1 MSRWALAGTFVFIC
15 ALCQGCIATLDS
27 QSEIVREERRF
38 PVKGTPT
45 VRVATFDGNIQI
57 QSWDQPAVL
66 VEIEKR
72 GPTRESVNEIEIKS
86 SQDGDTVAVDVLR
99 PRPMFHVVGVRSS
112 PKARLIVW
120 VPRRSD
126 VNARSGD
133 GAIDVEHV
141 SGRIDIHTGDG
152 NIRATDTVGEL
163 SFNTGDGAV
172 TADEVEG
179 RLLVDTGDGS
189 VNVSGKVSSLRLH
202 TGDGSIVYRAL
213 SGIEMADDWE
223 ITTGDGSVLIYLP
236 RDFGA
241 ELDAHTGDG
250 TIQNDLSF
258 AAGQAGEVSRRTV
271 RGRLGEGGRRLRVRT
286 GDGGI
291 RLRQL

>member
-1 MSRWALAGTFVFIC
+1 MSRVALASVIVLTGT
-15 ALCQGCIATLDS
+15 LCQGCIVTVDS

-38 PVKGTPT
+38 TVTGSPA
-45 VRVATFDGNIQI
+45 VRVATFDGNIRI
-57 QSWDQPAVL
+57 QSWDKPDVL

-72 GPTRESVNEIEIKS
+72 GPTRESINEIEIKS
-86 SQDGDTVAVDVLR
+86 SQDGDAVVVEALK
-99 PRPMFHVVGVRSS
+99 PSHTFHVGMRSS
-112 PKARLIVW
+112 PSARLIVW
-120 VPRRSD
+120 LPRRSD

-133 GAIDVEHV
+133 GAVDVEHV
-141 SGRIDIHTGDG
+141 SGKIEVHTGDG
-152 NIRATDTVGEL
+152 NIRATGTEGEL
-163 SFNTGDGAV
+163 SLYTGDGAV

-189 VNVSGKVSSLRLH
+189 VNVSGKVSSLRVH
-202 TGDGSIVYRAL
+202 TGDGSIVCRAL
-213 SGIEMADDWE
+213 SGTDMADDWE

-236 RDFGA
+236 REFGA

-250 TIQNDLSF
+250 TIQNDLSLS
-258 AAGQAGEVSRRTV
+258 AGGEGEVNRRTV

-291 RLRQL
+291 RLRSL

>member
-1 MSRWALAGTFVFIC
+1 MSRVALASVIVLTGT
-15 ALCQGCIATLDS
+15 LCQGCIVTVDS

-38 PVKGTPT
+38 TVTGSPA
-45 VRVATFDGNIQI
+45 VRVATFDGNIRI
-57 QSWDQPAVL
+57 QSWDKPDVL

-72 GPTRESVNEIEIKS
+72 GPTRESINEIEIKS
-86 SQDGDTVAVDVLR
+86 SQDGDAVVVEALK
-99 PRPMFHVVGVRSS
+99 PSHTFHVGMRSS
-112 PKARLIVW
+112 PSARLIVW
-120 VPRRSD
+120 LPRRSD

-133 GAIDVEHV
+133 GAVDIEHV
-141 SGRIDIHTGDG
+141 SGKIEVHTGDG
-152 NIRATDTVGEL
+152 NIRATGTEGEL
-163 SFNTGDGAV
+163 SLHTGDGAV

-189 VNVSGKVSSLRLH
+189 INVSGKVSSLRVH
-202 TGDGSIVYRAL
+202 TGDGSIVCRAL
-213 SGIEMADDWE
+213 SGTDMADDWE

-236 RDFGA
+236 REFGA

-250 TIQNDLSF
+250 TIQNDLSLS
-258 AAGQAGEVSRRTV
+258 AGGEGEVNRRTV

-291 RLRQL
+291 RLRSL

>member
-1 MSRWALAGTFVFIC
+1 MSRLALAGTVVFTC
-15 ALCQGCIATLDS
+15 TLCQGCIATLDS

-38 PVKGTPT
+38 TVTGVPT

-57 QSWDQPAVL
+57 QSWDKSEVL

-72 GPTRESVNEIEIKS
+72 GPTRESVNELEIKS
-86 SQDGDTVAVDVLR
+86 SQDADTVIVEVLK
-99 PRPMFHVVGVRSS
+99 PRTPFRVSGMRSS
-112 PKARLIVW
+112 PTARLIVRL
-120 VPRRSD
+120 PRRSD

-141 SGRIDIHTGDG
+141 SGRIDLHTGDG
-152 NIRATDTVGEL
+152 NIRATDTAGEL

-179 RLLVDTGDGS
+179 RLLVDSGDGS

-213 SGIEMADDWE
+213 TGTEMTDDWE
-223 ITTGDGSVLIYLP
+223 ISTGDGGVLVYLP
-236 RDFGA
+236 SDFAA

-250 TIQNDLSF
+250 TIRNDLSIS
-258 AAGQAGEVSRRTV
+258 AGQAGEVNRRTV
-271 RGRLGEGGRRLRVRT
+271 RGRLGEGGRRLRIRT
-286 GDGGI
+286 GDGSI
-291 RLRQL
+291 RLRTL

>member
-1 MSRWALAGTFVFIC
+1 MSRWALAGTFVFTC

-152 NIRATDTVGEL
+152 
-163 SFNTGDGAV
+163 AV

>member
-1 MSRWALAGTFVFIC
+1 MSRLALASTVVFTC
-15 ALCQGCIATLDS
+15 TLCQGCIATLDS

-38 PVKGTPT
+38 TVKGPPS

-57 QSWDQPAVL
+57 QSWDKPDVL

-72 GPTRESVNEIEIKS
+72 GPTRESVNELEIKS
-86 SQDGDTVAVDVLR
+86 SQDGDTVVVEVLK
-99 PRPMFHVVGVRSS
+99 PRTSFHVGMRSS
-112 PKARLIVW
+112 PSARLIVW
-120 VPRRSD
+120 LPRRSD

-133 GAIDVEHV
+133 GAIDVQHV
-141 SGRIDIHTGDG
+141 TGHIDVHTGDG
-152 NIRATDTVGEL
+152 NIRATGASGEL

-179 RLLVDTGDGS
+179 RLIVDTGDGS
-189 VNVSGKVSSLRLH
+189 VNVSGKLTSLRLH

-213 SGIEMADDWE
+213 DGTEMTDDWE

-250 TIQNDLSF
+250 TIQNDLSVS
-258 AAGQAGEVSRRTV
+258 AGQAGEVNKRTV
-271 RGRLGEGGRRLRVRT
+271 RGRLGDGGRRLRVRT

-291 RLRQL
+291 RLRTL

>member
-1 MSRWALAGTFVFIC
+1 MSRVALASVIVLTGT
-15 ALCQGCIATLDS
+15 LCQGCIVTVDS

-38 PVKGTPT
+38 TVSGSPA
-45 VRVATFDGNIQI
+45 VRVATFDGNIRI
-57 QSWDQPAVL
+57 QSWDKPDVL

-72 GPTRESVNEIEIKS
+72 GPTRESINEIEIKS
-86 SQDGDTVAVDVLR
+86 SQDGDAVVVEALK
-99 PRPMFHVVGVRSS
+99 PSHTFHVGMRSS
-112 PKARLIVW
+112 PSARLIVW
-120 VPRRSD
+120 LPRRSD

-133 GAIDVEHV
+133 GAVDVEHV
-141 SGRIDIHTGDG
+141 SGKIEVHTGDG
-152 NIRATDTVGEL
+152 NIRATGTEGEL
-163 SFNTGDGAV
+163 SLYTGDGAV

-189 VNVSGKVSSLRLH
+189 VNVSGKVSSLRVH
-202 TGDGSIVYRAL
+202 TGDGSIVCRAL
-213 SGIEMADDWE
+213 SGTDMADDWE

-236 RDFGA
+236 REFGA

-250 TIQNDLSF
+250 TIQNDLSLS
-258 AAGQAGEVSRRTV
+258 AGGEGEVNRRTV

-291 RLRQL
+291 RLRSL